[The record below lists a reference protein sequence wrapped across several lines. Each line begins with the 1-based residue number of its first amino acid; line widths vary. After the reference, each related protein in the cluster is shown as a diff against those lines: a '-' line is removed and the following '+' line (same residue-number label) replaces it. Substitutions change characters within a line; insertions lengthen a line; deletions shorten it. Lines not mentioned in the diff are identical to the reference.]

1 MKLTPEK
8 LTAFIAALAQTGI
21 VAKACEAVDIS
32 RQTAY
37 GWREDHPEFAKAWD
51 KAMTI
56 GVTALEDEA
65 ARRAF
70 LGTDKPLVHQGQFT
84 PVFER
89 NEKGEIIYDD
99 FQYEVDVDGERV
111 LKTEKRP
118 RMKLDANNQPV
129 YHTMKEYSDTLA
141 IFLLKAHNPE
151 KFRENVKIDLT
162 GNLAITDRLARGRER
177 LGRK

>member
-8 LTAFIAALAQTGI
+8 MTAFVAALAQTGI
-21 VAKACEAVDIS
+21 VAKACEAVDIA
-32 RQTAY
+32 RVTAY
-37 GWREDHPEFAKAWD
+37 KWRDEHPEFAKAWD
-51 KAMTI
+51 AALKI
-56 GVTALEDEA
+56 GITALEDEA

-70 LGTDKPLVHQGQFT
+70 TGVDKPLVHQGQFT

-99 FQYEVDVDGERV
+99 FQYQVEVDGEMIT
-111 LKTEKRP
+111 KTEKRP
-118 RMKLDANNQPV
+118 RLKLDANNQPV

-151 KFRENVKIDLT
+151 KYRENVKIDVT